1 MVSGRDR
8 VGRAGYF
15 CEVPRVFARMQAF
28 SELMKRCVWKV
39 FLIKMGKKKNKPNPN
54 IHVCWKLQETCASIL
69 KSMASWTAIAQIA
82 TSIKTAKAC
91 LISLGDARRKFLIIL
106 SMDYFIQ
113 V

>member
-39 FLIKMGKKKNKPNPN
+39 FLTKR
-54 IHVCWKLQETCASIL
+54 VLYYVE
-69 KSMASWTAIAQIA
+69 
-82 TSIKTAKAC
+82 
-91 LISLGDARRKFLIIL
+91 FL
-106 SMDYFIQ
+106 
-113 V
+113 